1 MALSGFERKDG
12 TLETSSKRNDENKIE
27 LTVVLFADEVKKGI
41 DAAYKEAGK
50 GRIPGFR
57 PGKAPRLVLENHY
70 GGKGYFQAQAT
81 DELVK
86 NTFPLAIDREGFV
99 PLDNPDFEELQLVEE
114 GADYSYKLS
123 FTVRPELELS
133 SADPVQI
140 ELPSEEPTD
149 EEIDAQVDTM
159 LDYYV
164 DFEDVTGRASKKGD
178 IVYLE
183 MLVRDGDERVEE
195 LSGDNLPYELG
206 SGGMPDSFEKHLLKL
221 KIEEKREFDFSFAK
235 DDAESDDNKDSN
247 KTLHAEVTLRQIKV
261 KNKPELTDAWVK
273 EKIEFD
279 SVDEFKA
286 RIAESIRQQKSAELP
301 PLKERLVVEELA
313 SRLVGEPSALLV
325 NQTEQGIYRD
335 FFNNLQRQN
344 LSFDAFLA
352 NANITPDQFRED
364 VKKQAVDAASQALAL
379 DALARSLSLTITD
392 EELHEE
398 FENSGAPDP
407 AALYRDWKNNGRL
420 SEIREGLLRMKAAR
434 HLNENAEVFEP
445 GKKPAAKKAA
455 KKAPAK
461 KATEAKAEKSEKA
474 EEPTAK
480 AKKATEAEK
489 TTAEKPT
496 EKKTAT
502 KAKSAA
508 KKAENN
514 D

>member
-1 MALSGFERKDG
+1 VPGERRFALSGFERKDG

-27 LTVVLFADEVKKGI
+27 LTVELSADEVKKGI

-50 GRIPGFR
+50 VRIPGFR

-86 NTFPLAIDREGFV
+86 STFPLAIDGEGFV
-99 PLDNPDFEELQLVEE
+99 PLDNPDFEELELVEE
-114 GADYSYKLS
+114 GADYSYKLI

-140 ELPSEEPTD
+140 ELPSEEPTA
-149 EEIDAQVDTM
+149 EEIDAQVDTK

-178 IVYLE
+178 VLYLE
-183 MLVRDGDERVEE
+183 MVVRDGDERVEE

-206 SGGMPDSFEKHLLKL
+206 SGGMPESFEKHLLKL
-221 KIEEKREFDFSFAK
+221 KIDEKREFDFSFSE
-235 DDAESDDNKDSN
+235 DGTEDGDI
-247 KTLHAEVTLRQIKV
+247 KTLHAEVTLHQLKV

-286 RIAESIRQQKSAELP
+286 RIAESIRQQKSADLP
-301 PLKERLVVEELA
+301 SLKERLVAEELA
-313 SRLVGEPSALLV
+313 SRLVGEPTDLLV
-325 NQTEQGIYRD
+325 TQTEQGIYRD
-335 FFNNLQRQN
+335 FFNTLQRQN
-344 LSFDAFLA
+344 MNFDAFLA
-352 NANITPDQFRED
+352 SANITADQFRD
-364 VKKQAVDAASQALAL
+364 DIKKQATEAATQALAL
-379 DALARSLSLTITD
+379 DALARSQGFEITE
-392 EELHEE
+392 EELREE
-398 FENSGAPDP
+398 FVGSGAPDP
-407 AALYRDWKNNGRL
+407 DALYKDWADNGRL

-434 HLNENAEVFEP
+434 HLNDTAEVFEP
-445 GKKPAAKKAA
+445 GKKPAAKKTAA

-461 KATEAKAEKSEKA
+461 KAAEAQDAKAEKAEKPA
-474 EEPTAK
+474 AK
-480 AKKATEAEK
+480 AAKADKA
-489 TTAEKPT
+489 TAEKPT

-508 KKAENN
+508 KKADNN